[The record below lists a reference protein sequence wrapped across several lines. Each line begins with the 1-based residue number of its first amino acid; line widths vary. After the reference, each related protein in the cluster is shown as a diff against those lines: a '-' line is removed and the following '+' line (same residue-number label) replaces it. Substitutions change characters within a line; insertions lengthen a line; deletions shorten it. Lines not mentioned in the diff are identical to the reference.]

1 MLKSEHLFE
10 NSCPKCTLTI
20 SRSIFS
26 LTSHFLS
33 SFFRFFR
40 PSSSGS
46 LPLAMSGGGAG
57 RGAKFK
63 KYYEQQPAMPSIT
76 SSIVTML
83 GTGHR
88 LANSAV
94 APILPDKQREV
105 VGNMWLQLEQGRR
118 ESGLSGLKLEGAHG
132 VKGVQSGGGGHWRRE
147 ERADSV
153 ETAGWEDASSND
165 SEPDIMQEHD
175 DYGCDASRDSNEDV
189 VQDAIKRMTGVAQ
202 PVTEENVGKVLG
214 RGRGRPRFRG
224 SLAP

>member
-1 MLKSEHLFE
+1 
-10 NSCPKCTLTI
+10 
-20 SRSIFS
+20 
-26 LTSHFLS
+26 
-33 SFFRFFR
+33 
-40 PSSSGS
+40 
-46 LPLAMSGGGAG
+46 MSGGGAG

-63 KYYEQQPAMPSIT
+63 KYYEQQPLMPSIT
-76 SSIVTML
+76 TSIVTML

-118 ESGLSGLKLEGAHG
+118 ESGLSGLQLEGALG
-132 VKGVQSGGGGHWRRE
+132 GKGVHSGGGGHGRRE

-153 ETAGWEDASSND
+153 ETAGSEDASND

-175 DYGCDASRDSNEDV
+175 DYGCDASRDSNEDI

-202 PVTEENVGKVLG
+202 PVTEVNVGKVLG

-224 SLAP
+224 SFAP